1 MTFSS
6 LFFSYPHFHLY
17 PASEYIILTVPSLN
31 ALNERL
37 QGLGLK
43 LDEQF
48 ESVGNPN
55 IVNESRPPKAS
66 GQSQPYL
73 PSGYERSINQ
83 ANQLP
88 QAPRTKQAPATNP
101 PTIHTGYP
109 STPLLDPNEPD
120 SNRPYRWTYPSMT
133 ELAPDD
139 SVSMYRPAR
148 APSTV
153 RSSRRGG
160 TNVDPGENAN
170 IPGEMCDEIHE
181 QQDGESFWTYDD
193 ITQGTPETSRRFEEE
208 MTVGATGV
216 LTRGDM

>member
-1 MTFSS
+1 
-6 LFFSYPHFHLY
+6 
-17 PASEYIILTVPSLN
+17 
-31 ALNERL
+31 
-37 QGLGLK
+37 
-43 LDEQF
+43 
-48 ESVGNPN
+48 
-55 IVNESRPPKAS
+55 
-66 GQSQPYL
+66 
-73 PSGYERSINQ
+73 
-83 ANQLP
+83 
-88 QAPRTKQAPATNP
+88 
-101 PTIHTGYP
+101 
-109 STPLLDPNEPD
+109 
-120 SNRPYRWTYPSMT
+120 MT

-193 ITQGTPETSRRFEEE
+193 ITQSTPETSRRFEEE

>member
-1 MTFSS
+1 M
-6 LFFSYPHFHLY
+6 YPHFHFY
-17 PASEYIILTVPSLN
+17 PASEFVILTVSSLN

-43 LDEQF
+43 LDERF
-48 ESVGNPN
+48 ESLENSN
-55 IVNESRPPKAS
+55 IANQSRSPKAN
-66 GQSQPYL
+66 GQSQPYS
-73 PSGYERSINQ
+73 PNGYERSLNQ

-88 QAPRTKQAPATNP
+88 QAPLTKQAPTTNP
-101 PTIHTGYP
+101 PIIHTGYP

-120 SNRPYRWTYPSMT
+120 SNQPYRWAYPSVT

-153 RSSRRGG
+153 RSSRSGG

-170 IPGEMCDEIHE
+170 IPGEMYDEIHE
-181 QQDGESFWTYDD
+181 QQDSETFWSHDNT
-193 ITQGTPETSRRFEEE
+193 TQGTPKTSRSFEEE
-208 MTVGATGV
+208 MTVGATSV
-216 LTRGDM
+216 WTRGDM